1 MKISNGALALSVAA
15 LALPS
20 VVAAQNTPAAVS
32 AVYECRAITDG
43 TARLACFDAATAE
56 LKKAEDARTLV
67 FADEEEFPAFKGEEL
82 RSNIQAART
91 NKAGRWIITL
101 PDGTRWLQTDGVQP
115 TFPPKAGDV
124 IVLKRGM
131 MGNYRANTRGTLFQV
146 RQIG

>member
-1 MKISNGALALSVAA
+1 MKISTGALAIAVAT
-15 LALPS
+15 LAMPTL
-20 VVAAQNTPAAVS
+20 VAAQNTPAAVS
-32 AVYECRAITDG
+32 AVYQCRSVTDD
-43 TARLACFDAATAE
+43 TARLACFDAAAAE

-82 RSNIQAART
+82 VSKIQAART
-91 NKAGRWIITL
+91 NQAGRWIITL

-115 TFPPKAGDV
+115 TFPPKAGDA

-131 MGNYRANTRGTLFQV
+131 MGNYRAKTRGTLFQV